1 MRVNFLPSS
10 GRPRSDFMQ
19 TIFLVIHILV
29 TIALVTLILLQQ
41 GQGSAAGS
49 GFGGGASSTVFG
61 ARGSATFLS
70 RITAG
75 LATGFFLTSLTLAY
89 FATQMQGPASIV
101 ERSGMG
107 AEEVLTPVQEPV
119 REPSDLPPL
128 PADVPRAPQ

>member
-1 MRVNFLPSS
+1 
-10 GRPRSDFMQ
+10 MQ
-19 TIFLVIHILV
+19 TLFLVIHILI
-29 TIALVTLILLQQ
+29 TISLVTLILLQQ

-89 FATQMQGPASIV
+89 FATQVQGPASIV
-101 ERSGMG
+101 ERSGLETIELP
-107 AEEVLTPVQEPV
+107 AEEEPAE
-119 REPSDLPPL
+119 EPANLPPT
-128 PADVPRAPQ
+128 PEDVPRVPQ

>member
-1 MRVNFLPSS
+1 
-10 GRPRSDFMQ
+10 MQ

-41 GQGSAAGS
+41 GQGSAAGT

-61 ARGSATFLS
+61 SRGSATFLS

-89 FATQMQGPASIV
+89 FATQVQGPASVV
-101 ERSGMG
+101 ERSGLETIEIP
-107 AEEVLTPVQEPV
+107 AEETQPA
-119 REPSDLPPL
+119 DLPPT
-128 PADVPRAPQ
+128 PEDVPRVPQ